1 MEDHDYAGERVD
13 SEKVAPTDDNVEFDE
28 MIPLEKSVNLD
39 HTPIKA
45 PNPKKKKR
53 EKPSDETAMESI
65 LKAVTEMKAA
75 LDRQSEKLDTQTEF
89 LRKFETRVEA
99 NTVAIKE
106 NNDNIVL
113 LQQKVNELQKEN
125 KCLKEE
131 VADVARYKRRWNLR
145 LNGLPEKDGEDIRER
160 VIGVLTRVV
169 PMSVERLR
177 DVVDVVHRL
186 GKRGNPA
193 TSNNTPRSTIM
204 QFVSRV
210 VRDEVWKRSKD
221 ANVCKEMHIHFKE
234 DFSREDRA
242 ARAKLWPLVQD
253 ARRRGQR
260 AFLKEGYALINN
272 QRVDPE

>member
-145 LNGLPEKDGEDIRER
+145 LNGLPEKMEKTSGS
-160 VIGVLTRVV
+160 VL
-169 PMSVERLR
+169 S
-177 DVVDVVHRL
+177 
-186 GKRGNPA
+186 GGNPA

>member
-13 SEKVAPTDDNVEFDE
+13 S
-28 MIPLEKSVNLD
+28 SQ
-39 HTPIKA
+39 
-45 PNPKKKKR
+45 PKKKKR

-186 GKRGNPA
+186 GKRGIQQHLTTLRAQLSCSLCREWSETKSGKDPKMQMCVRKCTF
-193 TSNNTPRSTIM
+193 TSKKTFPGRIERRAPSCGHSFKM
-204 QFVSRV
+204 REDV
-210 VRDEVWKRSKD
+210 VRERS
-221 ANVCKEMHIHFKE
+221 
-234 DFSREDRA
+234 
-242 ARAKLWPLVQD
+242 
-253 ARRRGQR
+253 
-260 AFLKEGYALINN
+260 
-272 QRVDPE
+272 